1 MAMGTKGTKGS
12 SDPSAMARHSRESG
26 NPAPLAFDSMKSLD
40 PRLRGDDGHPSDP
53 ATSTALP
60 RLRFPEFRGTDGWDT
75 YLLEDL
81 EGLGWMELGRG
92 NVISNQDIKNI
103 PGNFPIYSS
112 SVKNNGYM
120 GSYGRFMFD
129 EELISWSIDGGGD
142 FFHRPKHKFS
152 VTNVSGYMRLAASN
166 LNYQFIASQL
176 QSLHSKLKFD
186 YQIKAHPS
194 VVRKLYCLAVPKP
207 AEQKKIADCLTSL
220 DEVIGAQQQKVEA
233 LKTYKRGLMQ
243 QLFPREGETRPRLRF
258 PEFRDAPEWS
268 GRALGPMTIKVGSGI
283 TPRGGDKNYK
293 SKGRPFMRSQNV
305 GWGHLLLEDIA
316 FIDESTH
323 ASFDGTEIVESDV
336 LLNITGASIGRS
348 AIADFRIVGG
358 NVNQHV
364 CIIRTK
370 SDELSPL
377 LLNQFLISERGQEQI
392 DSFQAGGNRQGLNF
406 AQIRS
411 LEIPLP
417 PSQKEQQRIA
427 DCLSSL
433 DAQIAAESHQLAA
446 LKTHKQGLM
455 QQLFP
460 APEAASA

>member
-1 MAMGTKGTKGS
+1 MDQLYSFMRNNALSRDKLNYERGAAKNIHYGDIHTKFPAHFDVTKERVPFINDSEDVPDAGSEDYCVEGDLIFADASEDTNDVGKSIEVVRLNGEQLLAGQHTILARRKDDAIALGFGGHLFRSGHVRHQIKREAQGTKVYS
-12 SDPSAMARHSRESG
+12 ISPSRLGAVQVAYPSG
-26 NPAPLAFDSMKSLD
+26 K
-40 PRLRGDDGHPSDP
+40 
-53 ATSTALP
+53 
-60 RLRFPEFRGTDGWDT
+60 
-75 YLLEDL
+75 
-81 EGLGWMELGRG
+81 
-92 NVISNQDIKNI
+92 V
-103 PGNFPIYSS
+103 
-112 SVKNNGYM
+112 
-120 GSYGRFMFD
+120 
-129 EELISWSIDGGGD
+129 
-142 FFHRPKHKFS
+142 
-152 VTNVSGYMRLAASN
+152 
-166 LNYQFIASQL
+166 
-176 QSLHSKLKFD
+176 
-186 YQIKAHPS
+186 
-194 VVRKLYCLAVPKP
+194 
-207 AEQKKIADCLTSL
+207 EQQKIADCLTSL
-220 DEVIGAQQQKVEA
+220 DEVIAAQGRIVAA
-233 LKTYKRGLMQ
+233 LKAHKRGLMQ

-258 PEFRDAPEWS
+258 PEFRDAPEWEE
-268 GRALGPMTIKVGSGI
+268 RELGPMTIKVGSGI

-305 GWGHLLLEDIA
+305 GWGQLLLEDIA
-316 FIDESTH
+316 FIDESMH

-348 AIADFRIVGG
+348 AIADFRIAGG

-370 SDELSPL
+370 SDALNPV

-417 PSQKEQQRIA
+417 PTQKEQQRIA

-433 DAQIAAESHQLAA
+433 DAQIAAESRQLTA

-460 APEAASA
+460 APEPART